1 MKYAVLSD
9 VHANLE
15 ALSAVLAA
23 VDVERVDTILC
34 LGDVVG
40 YGANPNECARLLAS
54 AGAKCVV
61 GNHDRAAL
69 GLRDT
74 ANFGRKAEQ
83 AMRWTRRMLGGAA
96 HEWLA
101 SLPLLRKA
109 SSELLLFH
117 AALHPVPNDDL
128 HLSSLSRLE
137 KSLRALQEGGYGARL
152 GLFGHTHHAGA
163 WRARGGAFGPAPGE
177 MVKLDGGAHYLIN
190 PGSVGQSRDDDP
202 RAAFAI
208 LDMDEGVVWFRRVE
222 YDTTLSMAKVA
233 ALEAKQRGGI
243 AAWLSARLP
252 LGLFAGQRR

>member
-1 MKYAVLSD
+1 MRYAVVSD
-9 VHANLE
+9 VHSNVE

-23 VDVERVDTILC
+23 IDAERVDAIVC

-40 YGANPNECARLLAS
+40 YGANPNECARLLAA

-74 ANFGRKAEQ
+74 AHFGRKARE
-83 AMRWTRRMLGGAA
+83 AMRWTRRMLSDTS
-96 HEWLA
+96 HDWLA
-101 SLPLLRKA
+101 SLPLVRKV
-109 SSELLLFH
+109 SSEVLLFH
-117 AALHPVPNDDL
+117 AALHPTPNDEL

-137 KSLRALQEGGYGARL
+137 KSLRALREGGYGARI

-177 MVKLDGGAHYLIN
+177 IVKLDDGAHYLIN
-190 PGSVGQSRDDDP
+190 PGSVGQSRDGDP
-202 RAAFAI
+202 RASFAV
-208 LDMDEGVVWFRRVE
+208 LDMDEGIARFRRVP
-222 YDTTLSMAKVA
+222 YDTTLAMAKIA
-233 ALEAKQRGGI
+233 ALEARGRRGLS
-243 AAWLSARLP
+243 AWLSARLP